1 MGRAGRYSKLTIPV
15 NRAVFLDRD
24 GVINRVI
31 LRNGRPYSPSS
42 LQEFEFLPGVDEAI
56 HALRLSGYR
65 VIVVTNQPDVAKG
78 LQRRE
83 VVEAM
88 HEKMLRTFPI
98 DEIKVCYH
106 EDRDACQCRKPKPG
120 MLLEAAEKWSLALG
134 ISFMIG
140 DRWCD
145 MEAGR
150 AVGCKTILV
159 GDGYNEPQITQQV
172 GKPDAVVK
180 SLFEASVLILWGQIG
195 CKQTGDR
202 S

>member
-1 MGRAGRYSKLTIPV
+1 MGRADQYSKLAV
-15 NRAVFLDRD
+15 SLSRAAFLDRD

-56 HALRLSGYR
+56 NALRLSGYR

-88 HEKMLRTFPI
+88 HERMLRAFPI

-120 MLLEAAEKWSLALG
+120 MLLEAAEKWSLELG

-140 DRWCD
+140 DRWRD
-145 MEAGR
+145 IEAGR
-150 AVGCKTILV
+150 AAGCKTILV
-159 GDGYNEPQITQQV
+159 GGGYSEQPAEN
-172 GKPDAVVK
+172 PDAVVA
-180 SLFEASVLILWGQIG
+180 SLWEAAQLILSSGL
-195 CKQTGDR
+195 
-202 S
+202 